1 MTDVIEASHK
11 TPKMLIAD
19 DDPAVVRLI
28 AERCASVGFEVE
40 TASNGIQAM
49 LRANR
54 LHPDVLVIDVNMP
67 KADGLSVCE
76 HLLDPAKNSFDVVV
90 VTGSQDPE
98 TVERCE
104 GLCAFYAH
112 KGSDFWNSLASALTE
127 IFPGMADRIQELK
140 IQPTGAKVRDRP
152 RVLVVDDDADIQ
164 IFFASRLNK
173 YGVEMLYA
181 PDAVQGYR
189 IACKEEPS
197 VIICDYFMPDGDAL
211 YMLWRLRTT
220 AATQNIPLF
229 VLSGRQIDEPTRQ
242 NLMREICGHAGA
254 ARVFR
259 KSFDTHELFGALQL
273 FCGFEKKREASAGPL
288 TS

>member
-1 MTDVIEASHK
+1 MTDVIEAGHK
-11 TPKMLIAD
+11 PPKMLIAD
-19 DDPAVVRLI
+19 DDPSIVRLI
-28 AERCASVGFEVE
+28 AERCASAGFEVE

-54 LHPDVLVIDVNMP
+54 SHPDVLVIDVNMP

-104 GLCAFYAH
+104 GLGAFYTH
-112 KGSDFWNSLASALTE
+112 KGPDFWNSLASALTE
-127 IFPGMADRIQELK
+127 IFPAMADRIQELK
-140 IQPTGAKVRDRP
+140 IQSMGSKVRDRP
-152 RVLVVDDDADIQ
+152 RVLVVDDDADIEM
-164 IFFASRLNK
+164 FFSSRLSK

-197 VIICDYFMPDGDAL
+197 VIVCDYFMPDGDAL
-211 YMLWRLRTT
+211 YLLWRLRTT
-220 AATQNIPLF
+220 PATQNIPVL
-229 VLSGRQIDEPTRQ
+229 VLSGRSLDEPTRQ

-273 FCGFEKKREASAGPL
+273 FCGFEKKRA
-288 TS
+288 